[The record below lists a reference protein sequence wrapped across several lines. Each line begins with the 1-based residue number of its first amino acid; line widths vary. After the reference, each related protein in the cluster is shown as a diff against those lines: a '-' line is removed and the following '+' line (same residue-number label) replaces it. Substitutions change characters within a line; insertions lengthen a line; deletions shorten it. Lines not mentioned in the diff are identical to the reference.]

1 MFFAYVRVQIL
12 QGNLALG
19 SLIYVHQRKVNVLAG
34 ADIEGAAAG
43 INHLE
48 LGLSIKNTHLI
59 LL

>member
-1 MFFAYVRVQIL
+1 MFLAYSCVQIL

-19 SLIYVHQRKVNVLAG
+19 SLIYVHQRKVNVLAA

-48 LGLSIKNTHLI
+48 LGLSIKNTHVILI
-59 LL
+59 